1 MKQSSVSP
9 DLWDTIVPQPLLLA
23 SRCAA
28 ILSVTEPIWFTFNRR
43 QLHAFF
49 STAVVMRVG
58 LVTVR
63 SSPTIWMGVAAV
75 ILVQFAQSSWSK
87 GSSMEVMGNS
97 LQKSRYIWQSLSP
110 SIFGEPSLLSG
121 LKSRS

>member
-9 DLWDTIVPQPLLLA
+9 DLCETMVPQLFFLA
-23 SRCAA
+23 SRWA
-28 ILSVTEPIWFTFNRR
+28 LMDSVTDPIWFTLSSR
-43 QLHAFF
+43 QLQAFF
-49 STAVVMRVG
+49 STAVWIRVG

-63 SSPTIWMGVAAV
+63 SSPTIWIPVLPVMW
-75 ILVQFAQSSWSK
+75 VQLAQSSWSK

-97 LQKSRYIWQSLSP
+97 LQKSRYIWQSFLP
-110 SIFGEPSLLSG
+110 STFCDPSLCSV